1 MFLSGNLM
9 LKRRHLSD
17 VGQTYC
23 KVSLSRSMWVLLH
36 LDGVSKPGKCE
47 NRMQEEKA
55 FRVWSHLDVFSAKL
69 PKRSDLLVYLNF

>member
-17 VGQTYC
+17 VGQAYC
-23 KVSLSRSMWVLLH
+23 KVSLSHSMWVLLR

-47 NRMQEEKA
+47 NKIQEEKA
-55 FRVWSHLDVFSAKL
+55 FSVWSHLVGFLAKL
-69 PKRSDLLVYLNF
+69 PKTSDLLVCLNF